1 MTVTGHTATTDH
13 HTPSGISGFIIKKV
27 RQEMPSKKLR
37 QKSSQ
42 ESNQGNQAL
51 KVETQ
56 GLDHQPQMQRI
67 SPNNKNIHQL
77 FLPTIYAKGPN
88 VIRFE
93 INFIVSN

>member
-1 MTVTGHTATTDH
+1 MSVTGHTATTDH

-67 SPNNKNIHQL
+67 SPNNIHPL